1 MFVKP
6 PAGWTTTNDE
16 TGKLTTGNTIT
27 FVELGCAVRHL
38 RRRDRGRRPL
48 HDTVDG
54 QSNRGS
60 AYLFVRPVGGWANKT
75 RDARFVA
82 FGGTFNDYVG
92 WSVAISGNTIAAGA
106 PSVNTD
112 PGGSEQGTVYVFGRP
127 ASPAGGRYT
136 QTRSLLAPDRAGDDQ
151 LGWSVA
157 MSNPNMIVA
166 GAFGKDI
173 DGKNAQGA
181 AYVFEPVGGWG
192 NSTRPAS

>member
-27 FVELGCAVRHL
+27 FVEFGCAV
-38 RRRDRGRRPL
+38 DISGDAIVGGGRY
-48 HDTVDG
+48 DTVDG

-106 PSVNTD
+106 PGVNTD
-112 PGGSEQGTVYVFGRP
+112 PGGSR
-127 ASPAGGRYT
+127 AGHRLRLR
-136 QTRSLLAPDRAGDDQ
+136 QTREPGRRSTTRRRGASSRPTAPGTTSSAGR
-151 LGWSVA
+151 S
-157 MSNPNMIVA
+157 
-166 GAFGKDI
+166 
-173 DGKNAQGA
+173 
-181 AYVFEPVGGWG
+181 
-192 NSTRPAS
+192 R